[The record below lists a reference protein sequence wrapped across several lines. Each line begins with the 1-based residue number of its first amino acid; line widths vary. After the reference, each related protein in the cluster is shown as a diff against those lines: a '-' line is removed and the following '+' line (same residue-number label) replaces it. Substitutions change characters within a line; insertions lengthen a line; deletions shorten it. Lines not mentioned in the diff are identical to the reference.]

1 MKKLATVGSFGAKI
15 AIVITATVG
24 GTALIGSSVFASLT
38 ATATNTGGQSVTTG
52 TLSYAQSNVPI
63 LTAGL
68 TTAVTGVVPGDVIN
82 RFINLTN
89 GGTLAAS
96 TISLKLAEA
105 ATLPVVTTSSPL
117 TSTALTG
124 LQVAVFECSVAYNT
138 STGNCGGT
146 ETPVI
151 TATTANALVSIAAP
165 VTLVST
171 AGGATSRLKFV
182 ITLPAGNEVIANGV
196 IPASSVTGITSALTW
211 TFTAAPR
218 SANNNVA

>member
-1 MKKLATVGSFGAKI
+1 MKKLVTVGSFGAKI

-24 GTALIGSSVFASLT
+24 GTALVGSSVFASLT

-52 TLSYAQSNVPI
+52 TLSYAQSNVPV

-68 TTAVTGVVPGDVIN
+68 TTAVTGVVPGDIIN

-89 GGTLAAS
+89 GGTLSAS
-96 TISLKLAEA
+96 TITLKVAEA

-124 LQVAVFECSVAYNT
+124 LQVAVFECPTAYNT
-138 STGNCGGT
+138 TTGVCASG
-146 ETPVI
+146 ETSVI
-151 TATTANALVSIAAP
+151 TATSANALLSVQP
-165 VTLVST
+165 VTLANT
-171 AGGATSRLKFV
+171 AGGAVSRLKFV

-218 SANNNVA
+218 SSSNTVA